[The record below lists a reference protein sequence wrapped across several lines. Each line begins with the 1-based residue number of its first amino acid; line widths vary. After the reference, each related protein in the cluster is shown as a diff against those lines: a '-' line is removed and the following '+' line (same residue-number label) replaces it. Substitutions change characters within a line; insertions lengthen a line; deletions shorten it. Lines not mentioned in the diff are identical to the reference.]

1 MLQEGDSRDCDMI
14 SSEEE
19 YLNDSDKTDLVNM
32 CENKYNI
39 DRHKNQMNSVQ
50 NSLYNTYNNTSIP
63 NLRRYPPTSRIYEN
77 NSQKNLLDYL
87 KEEARQESE
96 KINSQIYMRNSF
108 SPVYEKPLDVPEV
121 KPKAKRGR
129 KPKSIKTVEYSEMS
143 NSDSQEEQRSI
154 EKKKRTYRKR
164 KQLSYDHND
173 HHSEISDH
181 TNIES
186 FADFADS
193 MFKFHTKDKVKV
205 YECPEPG
212 CFTELPSLS
221 RIKRHYLVHTNLKP
235 FKCLNKNCDKRF
247 SRKDNMIQHFR
258 THCNSKR
265 NNS

>member
-1 MLQEGDSRDCDMI
+1 MLLEGDSRDYTSI
-14 SSEEE
+14 SSEDE

-39 DRHKNQMNSVQ
+39 DRQKNQMQGRNPVQ
-50 NSLYNTYNNTSIP
+50 NSLYSMYSNTSIP
-63 NLRRYPPTSRIYEN
+63 NIRPYPNKSQLYEN

-87 KEEARQESE
+87 KEEARLESE
-96 KINSQIYMRNSF
+96 RINSKIYERKSF
-108 SPVYEKPLDVPEV
+108 SPLYEKPLDVPEV
-121 KPKAKRGR
+121 KPKGKRGR
-129 KPKSIKTVEYSEMS
+129 KPKVIKPIEFSEETH
-143 NSDSQEEQRSI
+143 SDSFEEQKSEERR
-154 EKKKRTYRKR
+154 KRTYRKR
-164 KQLSYDHND
+164 KQLSYEHP
-173 HHSEISDH
+173 SEVSDH

-193 MFKFHTKDKVKV
+193 MFTYKTKDKLKI

-265 NNS
+265 NG